1 MMSDHTWALPVEL
14 PQGHNIAATEKVL
27 NPPQQPPPLP
37 EWADDTAVNFIN
49 HFTWGAKQ
57 YVACVQIEQAVAHVM
72 IDTGGH
78 ASVIDLALAEAMG
91 FEVVLA
97 KDTECGTYQSPGYPP

>member
-1 MMSDHTWALPVEL
+1 MSDHTWALPVEL
-14 PQGHNIAATEKVL
+14 PQGHSIAATEKVL

-78 ASVIDLALAEAMG
+78 ASVIDLASAEPMG